1 MKFYNTSA
9 STVNS
14 AIAGQVVMPPAANQ
28 AKGEG
33 EYSLKEGEVILE
45 LRLGLGA
52 KAKNSPNGIATLRGT
67 DPVGGFYRN
76 SNSKEVFMKV
86 ALSSFVYKNG
96 AIAWSEDGLPE
107 TALVNGVL
115 RVNQARK
122 LSDTAQQLAT
132 YLATGTLFPVDPMS
146 PQAEAVCN
154 TPELQSAL
162 KELRGGSETRKE
174 IMTRD
179 AWALFR
185 HQFFGGD
192 YPVLFTNPADA
203 EDWARELETLG
214 ERGELKDHTLV
225 IGYRLTQGGQ
235 PVWTERDAA
244 SVGKRKGNKVVDTLI
259 PGTEETLETRP
270 VNVDIAYME
279 IVAVKN
285 RVIDPSKTMN
295 KEYFGT
301 QLDAFLNA
309 SDKSSEGIGREVI
322 EARRDKWASLK
333 ETLRGESGGKK
344 KVNARK
350 AAIRALAEAGTPQ
363 AIEELKQSF
372 EQINQMVNE
381 AVSPHWTAGVV
392 ASLLQ
397 EVNTSLGHDLY
408 AGATPS
414 KVETSVEPDE
424 LEEVEEETQGV
435 VSLNPDDLEDIEE
448 EKAATPEVAVA
459 SGSAAARLLLM
470 RKAK

>member
-1 MKFYNTSA
+1 MKLYNTSANNSA

-14 AIAGQVVMPPAANQ
+14 AISGQLVMPRTAATSGNQ
-28 AKGEG
+28 

-52 KAKNSPNGIATLRGT
+52 KAKNSPNGICTLRGT

-76 SNSKEVFMKV
+76 SNSREVFMKV
-86 ALSSFVYKNG
+86 ALSSFIYNNG
-96 AIAWSEDGLPE
+96 SISWGEDGLPE
-107 TALVNGVL
+107 TALINGVL
-115 RVNQARK
+115 RVNQPRK
-122 LSDTAQQLAT
+122 LSEIAQQLAT
-132 YLATGTLFPVDPMS
+132 HLATGNIFPIDPKS
-146 PQAEAVCN
+146 PQADAICSS
-154 TPELQSAL
+154 PELQMAL
-162 KELRGGSETRKE
+162 KELRSSGETRKE

-203 EDWARELETLG
+203 DEWARELETLG

-279 IVAVKN
+279 IIAVKN

-295 KEYFGT
+295 KQFFAG
-301 QLDAFLNA
+301 QLEAFMNA

-322 EARRDKWASLK
+322 EARQDKWAGIK

-344 KVNARK
+344 KVVARK
-350 AAIRALAEAGTPQ
+350 AAIRSLAESRTAE
-363 AIEELKQSF
+363 AIGELKTTFEELNK
-372 EQINQMVNE
+372 MVTE
-381 AVSPHWTAGVV
+381 EVSPHWTAGVV

-397 EVNTSLGHDLY
+397 EVNTLLGHDLY
-408 AGATPS
+408 AEA
-414 KVETSVEPDE
+414 KVEASQT
-424 LEEVEEETQGV
+424 LEDSEEEETEGV
-435 VSLNPDDLEDIEE
+435 VALNPDDLEELEE
-448 EKAATPEVAVA
+448 EAAAPEVAVA
-459 SGSAAARLLLM
+459 SGSAAARLLM
-470 RKAK
+470 MGRKKA